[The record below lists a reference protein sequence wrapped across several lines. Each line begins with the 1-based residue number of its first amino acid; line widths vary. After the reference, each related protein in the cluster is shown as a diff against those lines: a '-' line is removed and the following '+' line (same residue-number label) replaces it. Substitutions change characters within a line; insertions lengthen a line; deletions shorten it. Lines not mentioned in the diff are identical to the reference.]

1 MFSLKKKKFSF
12 ISLYLYSFIR
22 INITK
27 NQYVYIFIMK
37 EFITNL
43 LFNFDYQ
50 IKLQEWLETLSGLQ
64 LFAFSIVCFN
74 GLILNALLS
83 ILFILYGDFLIRYFK
98 LEERYPKLA
107 KFIQIRRKLQNFSIK
122 YNLVVIFFS
131 TLPPLYA
138 SFLVF
143 WYNL

>member
-1 MFSLKKKKFSF
+1 
-12 ISLYLYSFIR
+12 
-22 INITK
+22 
-27 NQYVYIFIMK
+27 MK

>member
-1 MFSLKKKKFSF
+1 
-12 ISLYLYSFIR
+12 
-22 INITK
+22 
-27 NQYVYIFIMK
+27 MK
-37 EFITNL
+37 EFFTNL

-122 YNLVVIFFS
+122 YNFS
-131 TLPPLYA
+131 TCWRSDPLFTSYN
-138 SFLVF
+138 FLIKLILF
-143 WYNL
+143 LLLDIKGYLLK

>member
-1 MFSLKKKKFSF
+1 MFSLNKKFSF
-12 ISLYLYSFIR
+12 ISLHLYSFIK

-27 NQYVYIFIMK
+27 YRYFYIFIMK

-43 LFNFDYQ
+43 LFNFDFQ
-50 IKLQEWLETLSGLQ
+50 IKLQEWLETLSGIEL
-64 LFAFSIVCFN
+64 LAFIIFCFN
-74 GLILNALLS
+74 GLILNALVS
-83 ILFILYGDFLIRYFK
+83 IVFILYGDFLIRYFK
-98 LEERYPKLA
+98 LEEKYPKLA

>member
-1 MFSLKKKKFSF
+1 
-12 ISLYLYSFIR
+12 
-22 INITK
+22 
-27 NQYVYIFIMK
+27 MK

-43 LFNFDYQ
+43 LFNFDFQ

-122 YNLVVIFFS
+122 YNLAVIFFCA
-131 TLPPLYA
+131 LGPLYA
-138 SFLVF
+138 SLIVF
-143 WYNL
+143 WHHIF

>member
-1 MFSLKKKKFSF
+1 MFSLNKKFSF
-12 ISLYLYSFIR
+12 ISLHLYSFIK

-27 NQYVYIFIMK
+27 YRYFYIFIMK

-122 YNLVVIFFS
+122 YNLVVIF
-131 TLPPLYA
+131 LA
-138 SFLVF
+138 
-143 WYNL
+143 